1 MLFAED
7 DTIALIGT
15 PHAVELLTH
24 CLAILY
30 TDALPTAPLIEP
42 LIEPLPRMNQAYTLT
57 PQMKPEERVY
67 GFGHLSTRTHGE
79 MIEIF
84 WAVKVVVGDHKA
96 HPLTIG
102 TRITF
107 GHGLGSTGTLP
118 TEAAR

>member
-1 MLFAED
+1 
-7 DTIALIGT
+7 
-15 PHAVELLTH
+15 
-24 CLAILY
+24 
-30 TDALPTAPLIEP
+30 
-42 LIEPLPRMNQAYTLT
+42 MNQAYTLT

-67 GFGHLSTRTHGE
+67 GFGHLNTRTHGE

-118 TEAAR
+118 TGAAR